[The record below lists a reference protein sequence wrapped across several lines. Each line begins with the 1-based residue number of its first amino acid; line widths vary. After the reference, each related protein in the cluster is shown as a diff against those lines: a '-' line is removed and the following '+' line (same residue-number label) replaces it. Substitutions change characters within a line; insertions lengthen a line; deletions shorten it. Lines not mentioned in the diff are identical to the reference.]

1 MGRDVIAVTASVRDG
16 VLLTE
21 DVPSA
26 ANNAE
31 FANSAGRTLL
41 IYVNGIG
48 AVSAQATDIT
58 IQQVADPYGRIQNA
72 AAFTVPVNRVA
83 TLGPFPPLLYN
94 QSDDT
99 VQVDYD
105 AVDAGASQY
114 ALQITSV

>member
-16 VLLTE
+16 VLLTD
-21 DVPSA
+21 DVAVA
-26 ANNAE
+26 ANDAE
-31 FANSAGRTLL
+31 FANSAGRTIL
-41 IYVNGIG
+41 IFVNGLG
-48 AVSAQATDIT
+48 AASGGATAIT

-72 AAFTVPVNRVA
+72 AAFSVLADRVGV
-83 TLGPFPPLLYN
+83 LGPFPPLLYN

-105 AVDAGASQY
+105 IADAAANHY